1 MIAAEQADELIRFFK
16 RMLAFYRE
24 FLAFEREKYEIIVSG
39 NFQKLDASLKR
50 EQAFTLKAR
59 GFEKDRVKLL
69 EKLGCTQ
76 ATFRQLIEEV
86 DPTRKEAM
94 QKLYEDLSAT
104 VSDVKAVNER
114 SAGMLRAKMNR
125 VSKILS
131 RMENQPELKKI
142 YGNHLGERLGHETTF
157 SKKV

>member
-1 MIAAEQADELIRFFK
+1 MIGAQQADELIRFFEQ
-16 RMLAFYRE
+16 MLAFYRE

-59 GFEKDRVKLL
+59 GFEKNRVKILQ
-69 EKLGCTQ
+69 ELGCTQ
-76 ATFRQLIEEV
+76 STFRQLIEEV
-86 DPTRKEAM
+86 DPSRREAM
-94 QKLYEDLSAT
+94 QKLYEDLSST

-114 SAGMLRAKMNR
+114 ASGMLKAKMNR

-131 RMENQPELKKI
+131 KMENQPELKKI
-142 YGNHLGERLGHETTF
+142 YGSHQEEGLGHETTF

>member
-1 MIAAEQADELIRFFK
+1 MIAAEQADELIRFFEQ
-16 RMLAFYRE
+16 MLAFYRE

-50 EQAFTLKAR
+50 EQAFTMKAR

-69 EKLGCTQ
+69 EKLGCSQ
-76 ATFRQLIEEV
+76 ATFRELIEDV
-86 DPTRKEAM
+86 DPSRKETM
-94 QKLYEDLSAT
+94 QKLYEDLSSI
-104 VSDVKAVNER
+104 VGDVKAVNGR
-114 SAGMLRAKMNR
+114 ASGMLRAKMNR

-131 RMENQPELKKI
+131 KMENHPELKKI
-142 YGNHLGERLGHETTF
+142 YGSHPGEGLGRETTF